1 MNTKRNL
8 HSSVPDIM
16 LDSADDIEISV
27 APDTLD
33 ALFSERGS
41 THFPE
46 ARNRR
51 RDDQQDYVSSQSWTN
66 LEIISVAKKGSW
78 RMLWMNGIRMN
89 PPVNLSY
96 FLIIFTRPS
105 RKDKNN
111 KNKNANN

>member
-51 RDDQQDYVSSQSWTN
+51 RDDQQDEELIKLRSVLKALDEGTPPENGVIEPDPQSIYTDFY
-66 LEIISVAKKGSW
+66 KQ
-78 RMLWMNGIRMN
+78 
-89 PPVNLSY
+89 
-96 FLIIFTRPS
+96 F
-105 RKDKNN
+105 
-111 KNKNANN
+111 